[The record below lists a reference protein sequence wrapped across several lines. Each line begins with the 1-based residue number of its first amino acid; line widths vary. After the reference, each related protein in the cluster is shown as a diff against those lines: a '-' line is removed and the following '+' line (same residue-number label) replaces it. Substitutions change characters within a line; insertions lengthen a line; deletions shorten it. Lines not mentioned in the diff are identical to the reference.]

1 MQLSIRWH
9 KLSSELGWR
18 LGLKVGFKKLRLEP
32 KFLNRGLRRNR
43 SSSWFGGRNNR
54 RVRSY
59 IWPNLGYYNNT
70 LKFLNFSN
78 LKTEYQYNK
87 HYFWFQFWIS
97 SKLSNRNDTHK
108 LVKKR
113 SFQLTASLCLLV
125 NLLFEKAWIE
135 NSSSLY
141 WYERRPLYG
150 ICLECS
156 F

>member
-32 KFLNRGLRRNR
+32 KFLNRWLRRNR
-43 SSSWFGGRNNR
+43 SSFWFTSGRNNI
-54 RVRSY
+54 RVRSF
-59 IWPNLGYYNNT
+59 IWHNLGYYNNT

-87 HYFWFQFWIS
+87 HYFGFQFWIS

-113 SFQLTASLCLLV
+113 NFQLTASLWLLV
-125 NLLFEKAWIE
+125 NLLFEKTWIE
-135 NSSSLY
+135 KSSSLETPTTV
-141 WYERRPLYG
+141 WNLPWM
-150 ICLECS
+150 
-156 F
+156 